1 MRKNTTK
8 GQFPFIS
15 WGSRGTA
22 PVSDP
27 KKNKYSGNTM
37 CSSLHIPQKER
48 IVIDA
53 GTGIIEMGRQLENEE
68 KDKPCD
74 IHLFFTHFHLDH
86 IMGLPFFPLLYSADT
101 TITFYSPLPHKETRK
116 YLSGLMAEKYFP
128 LDFQDTLSKKI
139 IRKIPA
145 DTFSIG
151 SVEIDSFPLNHPQGC
166 LAYRFKF
173 EGKTL
178 VFSTDTEHPEKGV
191 DKELAAFS
199 RKADILVYD
208 ATFTPEDYLDRKG
221 WGHSTWLA
229 GTELAA
235 EAGVKSL
242 FLSHFNPNYDDQKID
257 GIILSAREKFT
268 QTFAAGKKDQI
279 K

>member
-1 MRKNTTK
+1 MSKDTTK

-27 KKNKYSGNTM
+27 KKNKYCGNTM
-37 CSSLHIPQKER
+37 CSSLRIPQKER

-68 KDKPCD
+68 KGKPRD
-74 IHLFFTHFHLDH
+74 IHLLLTHFHLDH
-86 IMGLPFFPLLYSADT
+86 IMGLPFFPLLYSPET
-101 TITFYSPLPHKETRK
+101 TITFYSPLPLKETKK
-116 YLSGLMAEKYFP
+116 YLSGLMAERYFP
-128 LDFQDTLSKKI
+128 IDFQDTPSQKI
-139 IRKIPA
+139 IRTVPPE
-145 DTFSIG
+145 TFRIG
-151 SVEIDSFPLNHPQGC
+151 RVEIDSFPLHHPQGC
-166 LAYRFKF
+166 LAYRFQF
-173 EGKTL
+173 AGKTL

-191 DKELAAFS
+191 DKELAAFC
-199 RKADILVYD
+199 RDADILVYD
-208 ATFTPEDYLDRKG
+208 ATFTPEDYLDKKG

-242 FLSHFNPNYDDQKID
+242 FLSHFNPDYDDQKID

-268 QTFAAGKKDQI
+268 RTFAAGKKDQI